1 MFFALSGRELD
12 LHTVWIILSGFLFR
26 TQILNISCIQKSRYV
41 LTTNFREINQLH
53 FRFRLLILFRAI
65 SPGVR
70 FSKDPRK
77 LLGPEN
83 FSGLFSGA
91 FFGFRKAF
99 LKAPEF
105 LPKFSGMFSR
115 NVTQGI
121 ARASISQPVIGSK
134 IAIEIAALSWV
145 RHVRIKFK
153 TFSLNRP

>member
-1 MFFALSGRELD
+1 MAVLFFSIQIAALNFKTKALACVS
-12 LHTVWIILSGFLFR
+12 
-26 TQILNISCIQKSRYV
+26 QK
-41 LTTNFREINQLH
+41 T
-53 FRFRLLILFRAI
+53 
-65 SPGVR
+65 
-70 FSKDPRK
+70 RK

-105 LPKFSGMFSR
+105 PPKFSGMFSG

-134 IAIEIAALSWV
+134 IAIDIAALSWV
-145 RHVRIKFK
+145 CHVRIKFK
-153 TFSLNRP
+153 TFSLNRPQSPTKFYLKRFVQFQQRLVFNTDSPIWATDPKGSLM